1 MTTQV
6 STGIWMLGGQS
17 TAEMVQLSVEAEKHG
32 VDSVWVPDG
41 YYGRDPFVALTA
53 IAGAT
58 STIALGTGITSPYL
72 RHPAMLAT
80 TFATLDEV
88 SQGRVICGLG
98 SGSRDQLTELGI
110 ASRSPLGAVR
120 ESVAILRSM
129 VAGQRI
135 DLEGTTFTA
144 HVARLAFRP
153 TRAGFPIVAA
163 AMGPK
168 MCALAGEIA
177 DGVFLQYGSPDSI
190 RAACALVREGI
201 ALRAE
206 PVERYRFS
214 VATMMSVDRDRATAI
229 DQIRSTVGRLI
240 TEPAA
245 EAFLAASGLDPAIAE
260 RVRAGF
266 RDGGSRGMAAAVPDE
281 VATTLA
287 AAGTVEDCCEALRRA
302 VDAGGNDMIVTLRK
316 DQAELGLQV
325 LEAIRG

>member
-6 STGIWMLGGQS
+6 TTGIWMLGGQS
-17 TAEMVQLSVEAEKHG
+17 VAEMVRLAVQAEARG

-53 IAGAT
+53 VAGAT

-98 SGSRDQLTELGI
+98 SGSRDQLAELGI
-110 ASRSPLGAVR
+110 ESRSPLGAVR

-129 VAGQRI
+129 VKGERI
-135 DLEGTTFTA
+135 DLDGTTFTA

-153 TRAGFPIVAA
+153 ARPTFPIAVA

-177 DGVFLQYGSPDSI
+177 DGVFLQYGSPASI
-190 RAACALVREGI
+190 RSACALVKEGI
-201 ALRAE
+201 ARRAE
-206 PVERYRFS
+206 PIDRYRFS

-245 EAFLAASGLDPAIAE
+245 EAFLAASGLDPAVAE
-260 RVRAGF
+260 RVRTGF

-287 AAGTVEDCCEALRRA
+287 AAGTVDDCVEALRRA
-302 VDAGGNDMIVTLRK
+302 VEAGGNDIIVTLRS
-316 DQAELGLQV
+316 DQAELGLDV